1 MSLDN
6 QPETQSDPAEETT
19 GIPGPA
25 TGEINAHAALSG
37 QDEQPQTPE
46 VDGHSPNIPAPPA
59 GRRTLERVLKIATY
73 ATLIVIVTL
82 LALIARD
89 RILNRQAVS
98 LPATHP
104 QAAAAFETPSSPAT
118 ALPLAEV
125 ALPPLEAAVETG
137 SKGIARTTNMHTTIP
152 VRPRVDVITYTV
164 ETGDTL
170 FSIADSFGIKPE
182 TLLWGNFETLEDN
195 PHLLRPEQV
204 LNILPIDGTYYQW
217 AEGDSLQTVADFFGV
232 DPQEIIGYPGNR
244 FDLTETTPES
254 TNIEVGSWLIV
265 PGGKR
270 AIKDWGPPAISRS
283 NPASARYYGAGHC
296 GSVYEGAI
304 GSSTFVWPT
313 IAHSISGYGYN
324 PGVHPAIDIAG
335 GEGTPV
341 FATDSG
347 VVVYAGWSNYGY
359 GNLVVIDHGNGWQS
373 AYAHLSSYGVSCGQ
387 SVFQGGGIGAVGN
400 TGNSYGAH
408 LHFELV
414 YGGAKINPLD
424 FLP

>member
-1 MSLDN
+1 MSIENQTESQSQSPEATNVPAPGSHSSISSERPARPDLADN
-6 QPETQSDPAEETT
+6 TPAE
-19 GIPGPA
+19 PGNLPTPSPA
-25 TGEINAHAALSG
+25 KGSRAL
-37 QDEQPQTPE
+37 
-46 VDGHSPNIPAPPA
+46 VVA
-59 GRRTLERVLKIATY
+59 LKITTY
-73 ATLIVIVTL
+73 TALVVIVAI
-82 LALIARD
+82 LAWIARD
-89 RILNRQAVS
+89 RILNRQADLTPGS
-98 LPATHP
+98 LP
-104 QAAAAFETPSSPAT
+104 QAAAAFEIPTSLPT
-118 ALPLAEV
+118 ADVFPQVEMPPLAASE
-125 ALPPLEAAVETG
+125 PLL
-137 SKGIARTTNMHTTIP
+137 SKGIARTTDMHTTIP
-152 VRPRVDVITYTV
+152 TRPRVDVITYTV

-182 TLLWGNFETLEDN
+182 TLLWGNFDTLEDN

-204 LNILPIDGTYYQW
+204 LNIPPIDGTYYQW
-217 AEGDSLQTVADFFGV
+217 TEGDSLQTVATFFGV
-232 DPQEIIGYPGNR
+232 DPQVIINYPGNR
-244 FDLTETTPES
+244 FDLTETTPDS
-254 TNIEVGSWLIV
+254 ANIEVGRWLIV

-296 GSVYEGAI
+296 GAVYEGAI

-313 IAHSISGYGYN
+313 SAHTISGYSYN

-335 GEGTPV
+335 GEGAPV

-373 AYAHLSSYGVSCGQ
+373 AYAHLSSYGVGCGQ

-400 TGNSYGAH
+400 TGNSYGSH

>member
-1 MSLDN
+1 MSLEKD
-6 QPETQSDPAEETT
+6 PETQSNPDEEPA
-19 GIPGPA
+19 
-25 TGEINAHAALSG
+25 
-37 QDEQPQTPE
+37 
-46 VDGHSPNIPAPPA
+46 APPDLLPSA
-59 GRRTLERVLKIATY
+59 QEEVRKTPVSAPAARHRTLEIVLKIATY
-73 ATLIVIVTL
+73 ATLTIIVAL

-89 RILNRQAVS
+89 RILNRQAGTPS
-98 LPATHP
+98 GAFPE
-104 QAAAAFETPSSPAT
+104 AAAAFETPTSLPAEQDI
-118 ALPLAEV
+118 AGVP
-125 ALPPLEAAVETG
+125 LPPLLAAG
-137 SKGIARTTNMHTTIP
+137 DLSSKGITRTTNMHTTIP
-152 VRPRVDVITYTV
+152 TRPRVDVITYTV

-170 FSIADSFGIKPE
+170 FSIADSFAIKPE

-217 AEGDSLQTVADFFGV
+217 AEGDSLQTVADFFDV
-232 DPQEIIGYPGNR
+232 DPMEIISYPGNR
-244 FDLTETTPES
+244 FDLTETTPQ
-254 TNIEVGSWLIV
+254 TANIDIGSWLIV

-387 SVFQGGGIGAVGN
+387 SVFQGGGIGGVGN